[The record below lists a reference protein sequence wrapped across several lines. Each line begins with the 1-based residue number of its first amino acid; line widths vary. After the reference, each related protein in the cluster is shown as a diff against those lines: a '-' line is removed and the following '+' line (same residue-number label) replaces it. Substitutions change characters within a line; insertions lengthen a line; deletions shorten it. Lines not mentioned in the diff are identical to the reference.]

1 MREYCGIPASPG
13 IACGKSLHC
22 SAERFSLKEFSET
35 DARLEKKRLEQA
47 IEDVGRDIR
56 KSALFARENLREEEA
71 SIFDAHLLM
80 LEDPYLLSSLKE
92 KTERGE
98 NAFNAVLLSFDEEIR
113 KIRQLENE
121 YLRERAQD
129 LKDVGRRLL
138 FKLEGKSKSLIDR
151 LPSDAIILCDELLP
165 SDIAGLDPAKI
176 KGFITKYG
184 AGTGHISIMA
194 RTLGIP
200 AIVGVADLPS
210 ESGLPLVMDGS
221 LGSLVFFPDEQT
233 LSSYEARH
241 AKELLEKDSFSSF
254 ASRSTVTAC
263 GNSLRLAAN
272 IGEETGIS
280 EALAAGAE
288 GVGLFRTEFLFMNRN
303 ASPSEEEQ
311 YEVYSRVLSSFRK
324 HRVIIRTLDIGGDK
338 ALAYLSLP
346 KEPNPALGLRAMRYF
361 IDRPQLIK
369 PQLRALLRA
378 SVHGNLA
385 LMFPMIAS
393 WEELISVKALL
404 GLLRDELQREGFSYS
419 DKIEVGI
426 TIEVPH
432 SAVMA
437 EVFAED
443 CDFFSIGTND
453 LTQYCLAA
461 DRLSSSLSSLC
472 SSFQP
477 GVLRLAAQAV
487 RAAKQNGLWTSI
499 CGEAGFDP
507 SLLPFWIG
515 LGLDEL
521 SLPPS
526 MIPKTR
532 ALIAGL
538 NKNSLHGFAE
548 EVLNAKN
555 KTQVQALLKRGPL

>member
-1 MREYCGIPASPG
+1 MREYFGVPASPG
-13 IACGKSLHC
+13 AAYGKSVHC
-22 SAERFSLKEFSET
+22 SAERFSLKEFPKT
-35 DARLEKKRLEQA
+35 DARFEKRRLEKA
-47 IEDVGRDIR
+47 IEDVCQDVR
-56 KSALFARENLREEEA
+56 KSALFAREHLREEEA
-71 SIFDAHLLM
+71 CIFDAHLLM
-80 LEDPYLLSSLKE
+80 LEDPCLLSCLKE
-92 KTERGE
+92 KIESGK

-113 KIRQLENE
+113 KIRRLENE

-129 LKDVGRRLL
+129 LKDVARRLL
-138 FKLEGKSKSLIDR
+138 FKLEGKSKNLIDR
-151 LPSDAIILCDELLP
+151 LPSDAILLCDELFP
-165 SDIAGLDPAKI
+165 SDIAGLNPAKI

-184 AGTGHISIMA
+184 AATGHVSIMA
-194 RTLGIP
+194 RALGIP

-210 ESGLPLVMDGS
+210 ESGLPLVMDGG
-221 LGSLVFFPDEQT
+221 LGSLVFFPDERT
-233 LSSYEARH
+233 LSAYAARH
-241 AKELLEKDSFSSF
+241 ANELREKDSFSSF
-254 ASRSTVTAC
+254 ASRRTVTAC

-272 IGEETGIS
+272 IGEESGVA

-288 GVGLFRTEFLFMNRN
+288 GVGLFRTEFLFMDRS
-303 ASPSEEEQ
+303 AAPSEEEQ

-324 HRVIIRTLDIGGDK
+324 HRVVIRTLDIGGDK
-338 ALAYLSLP
+338 ALPYLSLP

-361 IDRPQLIK
+361 IEQPQLIK

-393 WEELISVKALL
+393 WEELLSVKALL
-404 GLLRDELQREGFSYS
+404 DLLRDELQREGASYAE
-419 DKIEVGI
+419 KIEVGI
-426 TIEVPH
+426 TIETPH

-437 EVFAED
+437 EAFVED

-487 RAAKQNGLWTSI
+487 RAAKQNGLWTSV
-499 CGEAGFDP
+499 CGESGFDL

-521 SLPPS
+521 SMPPS
-526 MIPKTR
+526 MIPKIR
-532 ALIAGL
+532 ALIARL
-538 NKNSLHGFAE
+538 DKNSLHGFAE
-548 EVLNAKN
+548 EVLKAKS
-555 KTQVQALLKRGPL
+555 KTQVQALLKL